1 MALIKYKI
9 IKKAITK
16 DLAEFCFNYFNLKKQ
31 VVDRLF
37 LNRSF
42 PKDTTL
48 FGTYED
54 QQVPNTYS
62 HYSDI
67 VMETLLLK
75 CQREIE
81 KKIKIKIQPSYSYAR
96 IYKKGDVL
104 KRHKDRF
111 SCELSVTLNLG
122 GSPWPI
128 YLKDKKTIKV
138 DLKPGDMLFY
148 HGCELEHWR
157 NALKGNNCTQVFLHY
172 NRLTKDNKNNIYDGR
187 PMLGLPAEYR
197 KI

>member
-187 PMLGLPAEYR
+187 PMPGLPAEYR

>member
-81 KKIKIKIQPSYSYAR
+81 KKIKIKIQPS
-96 IYKKGDVL
+96 
-104 KRHKDRF
+104 
-111 SCELSVTLNLG
+111 
-122 GSPWPI
+122 
-128 YLKDKKTIKV
+128 
-138 DLKPGDMLFY
+138 
-148 HGCELEHWR
+148 
-157 NALKGNNCTQVFLHY
+157 
-172 NRLTKDNKNNIYDGR
+172 
-187 PMLGLPAEYR
+187 
-197 KI
+197 